1 MLVGGQFIT
10 LFQTFLSVDQFTFF
24 LIVAVTLTFIL
35 YYLLLY
41 NMELRMEIFIGGMVD
56 KFGKSVYQVSGHFG
70 LTSD

>member
-24 LIVAVTLTFIL
+24 LIVSVTLTLTI

-41 NMELRMEIFIGGMVD
+41 NMELWMEIFIGGMVD
-56 KFGKSVYQVSGHFG
+56 KFGKSVYHSIRYQDILV
-70 LTSD
+70 